1 MGIVLVNDPDDP
13 RIADYRNLPDRAL
26 LEQRGLFIAEGRHV
40 VRRLL
45 AASGLVTRSVMLT
58 PPALSSIEGDL
69 DVSRVTVF
77 LVPQAV
83 MNTVTGFNMHRG
95 CLAVGER
102 PNPVDWHR
110 LAARARRLVVLE
122 RVANADNVG
131 AIFRHAAAFGAD
143 AVLLGPDCTDPLYR
157 KSIRTSMAAALNV
170 PFAAVSPWPGGL
182 VQLRSLGM
190 RVIGLSPSSAAPAL
204 RDVAVRAADRIAI
217 VAGHEGDGL
226 TRDVLDACDVVAR
239 IPMTGAVD
247 SLNVATAV
255 AIALYETFEAA

>member
-26 LEQRGLFIAEGRHV
+26 LEERGLFIAEGRQV

-58 PPALSSIEGDL
+58 PPALASFERDV

-77 LVPQAV
+77 LVPQTV
-83 MNTVTGFNMHRG
+83 INTVTGFNMHRG
-95 CLAVGER
+95 CLAIGER
-102 PNPVDWHR
+102 PSPVDWHR
-110 LAARARRLVVLE
+110 LAERARRLVVLE

-131 AIFRHAAAFGAD
+131 AIFRNAAAFGAD
-143 AVLLGPDCTDPLYR
+143 AVLLGPECTDPLYR

-170 PFAAVSPWPGGL
+170 PFAPVSPWPGGL
-182 VQLRSLGM
+182 VELRSLGM
-190 RVIGLSPSSAAPAL
+190 RVIGLSPSSAAPAV
-204 RDVAVRAADRIAI
+204 RDVAAAMTDRIAI

-226 TRDVLDACDVVAR
+226 TRDALDACDVVAR

-255 AIALYETFEAA
+255 AIALYQTFET